1 MGSKLILM
9 VSFSENENLK
19 KLIQGCIR
27 GERVSQKLLYEE
39 YFGYALSICIRYCKS
54 KDEAYEVLNDGFLK
68 IFTKLDM
75 YDADKPFKYWLR
87 RIMINTSLDHYRRN
101 LKFYNHQDIDTL
113 QNLSEEAKVLQELAY
128 DEIISMIQ
136 QLPPAYR
143 MVFNLAV
150 IDGYKHEE
158 IAEILNITAGTS
170 KSNLFKAREKL
181 KLMFKQN
188 GKEEYARLS

>member
-1 MGSKLILM
+1 MGSKLNLM
-9 VSFSENENLK
+9 VGFSDNENLK

-54 KDEAYEVLNDGFLK
+54 KDEAYEVLNDGFMK
-68 IFTKLDM
+68 IFTKLNM
-75 YDADKPFKYWLR
+75 YDADKPFKFWLR

-101 LKFYNHQDIDTL
+101 LKFYNHQGVDEL
-113 QNLSEEAKVLQELAY
+113 QNISEDASVLQEMAY
-128 DEIISMIQ
+128 NEIISMIQ

-158 IAEILNITAGTS
+158 IADILSISAGTS

-181 KLMFKQN
+181 KVMFKQS
-188 GKEEYARLS
+188 GKEEYAKFS

>member
-39 YFGYALSICIRYCKS
+39 FFGYALSICIRYCKS
-54 KDEAYEVLNDGFLK
+54 KDEAYEILNDGFLK
-68 IFTKLDM
+68 VFTKINM
-75 YDADKPFKYWLR
+75 YDADKPFKFWLR

-101 LKFYNHQDIDTL
+101 LKFYNHQDLDELNNVSVNASIIQD
-113 QNLSEEAKVLQELAY
+113 LAY
-128 DEIISMIQ
+128 EEIIDKIQ
-136 QLPPAYR
+136 MLPPSYR
-143 MVFNLAV
+143 MVFNLSV

-158 IAEILNITAGTS
+158 IAEKLGISVGTS
-170 KSNLFKAREKL
+170 KSHLFKAREKL
-181 KLMFKQN
+181 KVMLNLN
-188 GKEEYARLS
+188 GREEYA

>member
-1 MGSKLILM
+1 MGSKLNLM
-9 VSFSENENLK
+9 VGFSDNENLK

-54 KDEAYEVLNDGFLK
+54 KDEAYEVLNDGFMK
-68 IFTKLDM
+68 IFTKLNM
-75 YDADKPFKYWLR
+75 YDADKPFKFWLR

-101 LKFYNHQDIDTL
+101 LKFYNHQGVDEL
-113 QNLSEEAKVLQELAY
+113 QNISEDASVLQEMAY
-128 DEIISMIQ
+128 NEIISMIQ

-158 IAEILNITAGTS
+158 IADILSISTGTS

-181 KLMFKQN
+181 KVMFKQS
-188 GKEEYARLS
+188 GKEEYAKFS

>member
-1 MGSKLILM
+1 M

-19 KLIQGCIR
+19 ILIQGCIR

-39 YFGYALSICIRYCKS
+39 YFGYALSICLRYCKS
-54 KDEAYEVLNDGFLK
+54 KEEAYEILNDGFMK
-68 IFTKLDM
+68 VFTKMNM
-75 YDADKPFKYWLR
+75 YKHDKPFKFWLR

-101 LKFYNHQDIDTL
+101 LKFYNHQEIDDF
-113 QNLSEEAKVLQELAY
+113 QHISEEAMVFQDMGYE
-128 DEIISMIQ
+128 EIISMIQ

-158 IAEILNITAGTS
+158 IAEILNISSGTS

-181 KLMFKQN
+181 KAMFKQY
-188 GKEEYARLS
+188 GKEEYAKFS